1 MPRTRKS
8 EPPHFNDPF
17 ATSLRILLKK
27 TGTTQQQ
34 LADAIGMRNRQSI
47 GNYCSGLATPDVR
60 ALAKIADYFGVSPS
74 VLLGTK
80 DNVEEPQ
87 ANVLESKTGDEIRAE
102 VGERIA
108 VLRESRGLSQKGL
121 SDELAK
127 LGLIVRRE
135 TITQWENGTRDLK
148 TAYLAKLSQFFNVT
162 TDYLL
167 GLSNVKSTDCNYR
180 AICKTTRLSESA
192 VAALLNASDEEVAAI
207 SEMICTGNY
216 ALAEKIYRAVKE
228 WEESSDA

>member
-87 ANVLESKTGDEIRAE
+87 ANVLESKTGDEIRAK

-127 LGLIVRRE
+127 NGLVVRRE

-148 TAYLAKLSQFFNVT
+148 TEYLAKLSQFFNVT

-167 GLSNVKSTDCNYR
+167 GLSNVKSTDYNYR

>member
-74 VLLGTK
+74 VLRGTK

-87 ANVLESKTGDEIRAE
+87 ANVLESKTGDEIRAK

-127 LGLIVRRE
+127 NGLVVRRE

-148 TAYLAKLSQFFNVT
+148 TEYLAKLSQFFNVT

-167 GLSNVKSTDCNYR
+167 GLSNVKSTDYNYR